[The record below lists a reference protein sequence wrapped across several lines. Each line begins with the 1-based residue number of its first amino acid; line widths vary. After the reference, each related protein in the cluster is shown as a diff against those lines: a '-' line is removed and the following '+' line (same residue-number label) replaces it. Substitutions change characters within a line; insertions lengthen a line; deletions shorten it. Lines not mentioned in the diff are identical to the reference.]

1 MRALVLHR
9 SILPAFVA
17 TLTASTLSA
26 QSTAGG
32 SIGSLVTVSGDSAAV
47 LRTSQ
52 LEARGASAGYLL
64 RSTSSLLKDPRAS
77 GGTSVRIIAPSGWIF
92 VNSALPNG
100 ENDGALW
107 AGKGPNARVITGI
120 DAGLGGLRVTLL
132 PELAYSSNE
141 FFDYGQLFVPKLQAG
156 RNAYSSPWNGVP
168 VSIDAPPR
176 FGPDKTVRVA
186 PGQSS
191 IAYRVRGIELGVTTE
206 NEWWGPGIRT
216 AIVLSD
222 NAEGFPRA
230 FIKTS
235 VPHDTRFGSFN
246 ARLTWGGL
254 SESKYFDSDPSND
267 LRYWSAF
274 AATWTPR
281 GEPDLTLGLARAV
294 FANAA
299 SWGGVA
305 ARALNAFLPA
315 KRSAQKGIADSTFVP
330 GRDQIFSLFGRW
342 VFPGYGFEAY
352 GELARAELP
361 SSVRDL
367 LEDPGHS
374 QGYTFGVQWIGGP
387 TSFGKF
393 RVQAEH
399 SYLEHDP
406 SFARRPVESF
416 YTSRSVPQGYTNR
429 GQVIGAGMGQ
439 GSSGEWLATD
449 LLGKRFGVGA
459 FISRTRFN
467 NDAYFLLPFPYS
479 GGHCEHD
486 VTLKPGIRASANTS
500 YGKIAFQYGSAMR
513 DNAYFQN
520 LTRCEFLQPKVDVR
534 NQTLSVSVTLGR

>member
-1 MRALVLHR
+1 LLADPRDGSGSLHL
-9 SILPAFVA
+9 IVPAF
-17 TLTASTLSA
+17 
-26 QSTAGG
+26 
-32 SIGSLVTVSGDSAAV
+32 
-47 LRTSQ
+47 
-52 LEARGASAGYLL
+52 
-64 RSTSSLLKDPRAS
+64 
-77 GGTSVRIIAPSGWIF
+77 WIF
-92 VNSALPNG
+92 LNSALPSG

-107 AGKGPNARVITGI
+107 AGKGPNARVITGV
-120 DAGLGGLRVTLL
+120 DGAFGPLRITLL

-141 FFDYGQLFVPKLQAG
+141 FFEYAQLRAPAIPPA
-156 RNAYSSPWNGVP
+156 RSPYSSPWNNVP

-176 FGPDKTVRVA
+176 FGPSKTSRMA

-191 IAYRVRGIELGVTTE
+191 VSLRAGGMEFGLTTE
-206 NEWWGPGIRT
+206 NEWWGPGVRT

-230 FIKTS
+230 FLKTS
-235 VPHDTRFGSFN
+235 SPYATRLGTFD

-254 SESKYFDSDPSND
+254 SESKYFDTDPSND

-274 AATWTPR
+274 AATWTPKL
-281 GEPDLTLGLARAV
+281 EPDLTLGIARAV
-294 FANAA
+294 YANAEG
-299 SWGGVA
+299 WGSVA
-305 ARALNAFLPA
+305 ARPLHAFLPA
-315 KRSAQKGIADSTFVP
+315 RRSPAKSIVDSSFTP

-361 SSVRDL
+361 SSLRDL

-374 QGYTFGVQWIGGP
+374 QGYTFGFQWIGAP
-387 TSFGKF
+387 TRAGKV

-399 SYLEHDP
+399 SFLEKDP
-406 SFARRPVESF
+406 SFARRPVESL
-416 YTSRSVPQGYTNR
+416 YTSRSVQQGYTNR

-449 LLGKRFGVGA
+449 LIGSRFTVGG
-459 FISRTRFN
+459 FIARTRFN
-467 NDAYFLLPFPYS
+467 NDAYFLQPFPFG

-486 VTLKPGIRASANTS
+486 VTLMPGIRGSARTS
-500 YGKIAFQYGSAMR
+500 YGKVVFQYGSAMR

-520 LTRCEFLQPKVDVR
+520 LTRCELASPYIDVR
-534 NQTLSVSVTLGR
+534 NQTLEISVTLGR